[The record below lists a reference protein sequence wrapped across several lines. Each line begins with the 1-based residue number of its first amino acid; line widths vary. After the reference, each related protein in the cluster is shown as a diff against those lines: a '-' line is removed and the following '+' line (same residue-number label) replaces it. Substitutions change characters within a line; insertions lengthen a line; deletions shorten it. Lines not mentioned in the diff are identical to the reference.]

1 MLIKVK
7 TPRKI
12 TFSKSVDVISTS
24 ARARA
29 AEQDA
34 ANQMKALRDLFN
46 HKWNS
51 IIRMNMLRK

>member
-7 TPRKI
+7 TPRKV
-12 TFSKSVDVISTS
+12 TFPKNIDTISATPMS
-24 ARARA
+24 

-34 ANQMKALRDLFN
+34 ANQTKALRDLFN
-46 HKWNS
+46 YKWNS